1 MEETWQGKKENQHTT
16 EVGMGNGASERWT
29 AAISNLSEMGSTLD
43 SLQKLLLQKAV
54 YVDEEAFAQASS
66 NSVQAR
72 NAVAL
77 ERRVKTLER
86 ELDAAIT
93 ASACARTEKRHA
105 EAGQRAAEA
114 RTQEVLKELENTTK
128 IFELYMEE
136 LRTKHEE
143 IAKKDGEIKV
153 LQAIIQTLSKGTA
166 GNSAEK
172 NL

>member
-1 MEETWQGKKENQHTT
+1 MEEGWQGKKENQHTT
-16 EVGMGNGASERWT
+16 EVGMGTGASERWT

-128 IFELYMEE
+128 IFELHMEE

-153 LQAIIQTLSKGTA
+153 LQAIIQTLSKGIA